1 MAQIELFINKF
12 NILAN
17 ICIKSYLNTSETR
30 LLSGLSSSL
39 PLVQRQLE
47 TDLVNDAETVITSQI
62 YL

>member
-47 TDLVNDAETVITSQI
+47 TDLINDAETVFTSQI